1 MPERERLPHE
11 PRPDGGIVGGGPVGL
26 RLACLL
32 AVRDLDVVVL
42 ERRRG
47 RTGRSR
53 AIGIHP
59 PGLRALARAGVG
71 DEVRARAVQIH
82 SGRVTCEGR
91 TLGSMS
97 FARAGT
103 VLSLPQLE
111 TEELLEARL
120 ERLRPGTLR
129 RGIDVRTV
137 HDRGTHVVVDG
148 VERADAGDGGGGDG
162 GARGGGAGSGD
173 GAPVS
178 VTAWYAVAADGVRS
192 GIRDAVGIGWHERRG
207 RAHYVMG
214 DTRDDTGE
222 PETALLHFEP
232 AGVVESF
239 PMPGGLRRWVAWV
252 RRPPVEPTAGQLAT
266 IVHSR
271 AGGAFDATAAGEPS
285 AFEARQHLAS
295 RMSQG
300 RVALVGDAAHEV
312 SPIGGQGM
320 NLGWLDAMRLDHD
333 LAAALAVGAPFEAF
347 DAYDRVRR
355 SAASRA
361 LRQAAFN
368 MRMGAPAAGM
378 RLRTRNA
385 AVRMLGIPPFRALLA
400 RTFTMRWL

>member
-1 MPERERLPHE
+1 MPEAERLPHE
-11 PRPDGGIVGGGPVGL
+11 PRHDVVIIGGGPVGL
-26 RLACLL
+26 LLACLL
-32 AVRDLDVVVL
+32 ARRHLDVVVL
-42 ERRRG
+42 ERRTARA
-47 RTGRSR
+47 GRSR

-71 DEVRARAVQIH
+71 DEVRARAVRIH

-97 FARAGT
+97 FAKAGT

-111 TEELLEARL
+111 TEDLLEARL
-120 ERLRPGTLR
+120 EQLRPGSLR
-129 RGIDVRTV
+129 RGVEVASV
-137 HDRGTHVVVDG
+137 HDRGTHVMVEG
-148 VERADAGDGGGGDG
+148 VERAGAGEGGAAGGGVGGGGAAGDG
-162 GARGGGAGSGD
+162 AH
-173 GAPVS
+173 VS

-192 GIRDAVGIGWHERRG
+192 GIRETLGIAWRERRG

-239 PMPGGLRRWVAWV
+239 PMPGGRRRWVAWV
-252 RRPPVEPTAGQLAT
+252 RRPPAEPTAAQLAT
-266 IVHSR
+266 IVESR
-271 AGGAFDATAAGEPS
+271 ARGAFDTAAAGEPS
-285 AFEARQHLAS
+285 TFEARQHLAA
-295 RMSQG
+295 RMAEG
-300 RVALVGDAAHEV
+300 RVALAGDAAHEV

-320 NLGWLDAMRLDHD
+320 NLGWLDAVRLDHD

-368 MRMGAPAAGM
+368 MRMGAPASGL

-385 AVRMLGIPPFRALLA
+385 AVRVLGIPPFRALLA
-400 RTFTMRWL
+400 RAFTMRWL

>member
-11 PRPDGGIVGGGPVGL
+11 PRHDVVIVGGGPVGL
-26 RLACLL
+26 LLACLL

-42 ERRRG
+42 ERRTG

-71 DEVRARAVQIH
+71 DEVRARAVPIH

-120 ERLRPGTLR
+120 GRLRPGSLH
-129 RGIDVRTV
+129 RGVEVRTV
-137 HDRGTHVVVDG
+137 HDRGTHVVVEG
-148 VERADAGDGGGGDG
+148 VERAGDGDAGGGDAGGGG
-162 GARGGGAGSGD
+162 

-192 GIRDAVGIGWHERRG
+192 GIRDALGIGWHERRG

-214 DTRDDTGE
+214 DTRD
-222 PETALLHFEP
+222 
-232 AGVVESF
+232 
-239 PMPGGLRRWVAWV
+239 
-252 RRPPVEPTAGQLAT
+252 
-266 IVHSR
+266 
-271 AGGAFDATAAGEPS
+271 
-285 AFEARQHLAS
+285 
-295 RMSQG
+295 
-300 RVALVGDAAHEV
+300 
-312 SPIGGQGM
+312 
-320 NLGWLDAMRLDHD
+320 
-333 LAAALAVGAPFEAF
+333 
-347 DAYDRVRR
+347 
-355 SAASRA
+355 
-361 LRQAAFN
+361 
-368 MRMGAPAAGM
+368 
-378 RLRTRNA
+378 
-385 AVRMLGIPPFRALLA
+385 
-400 RTFTMRWL
+400 